1 MIFGTKNLYT
11 SNEILD
17 ALLKGGEIKNST
29 GAVSIVRKDG
39 RKTVATGKIYFR
51 NELIYAV
58 EVSNKP
64 VPIGLRVRTGGLVDN
79 DDLNR
84 IIHRNGG
91 DTSPRIVNDLLVG
104 QLITEKN
111 LNGYVKEHFIEG
123 LGEILSW
130 DSAVGEW
137 HPNAKTE
144 NFVMP
149 YVALEKIRMIL
160 NNRASFRKEFAVAV
174 RTFFRESEIDSLT
187 FSTNLRSFPDFAPE
201 VKAIL
206 ECADGKTTV
215 ADIATATG
223 ITEFTVFQTI
233 ISFWKKGTVSIR
245 LGGIDLPFASVQ
257 EAARAAKEQPLE
269 KEWVPKEVVVPI
281 SPVEKVAEPEFKPE
295 PELPI
300 EPTRILSNDDESP
313 EEFEL
318 EDESFAESAS
328 ETGNDL
334 DEDESEFITGDS
346 TVVEESVDNGSDD
359 YLTGDD
365 EQDEELNEEDDEYL
379 TEDGPEHENLQIV
392 ENDAD
397 DVKLEISDE
406 NSTAVWSEA
415 QDELSEADSLENI
428 SEIPALREL
437 AETYHHHV
445 EEQLS
450 ETTASTFNPKSANIK
465 LAEFTAELNRLQ
477 SEIAEYENTLEKS
490 AAEVVSKE
498 SALKDAKAVLDAAQ
512 HEYNT
517 SVAEKQQVEASYEEA
532 CGNVDALIQS
542 FKFSG

>member
-64 VPIGLRVRTGGLVDN
+64 VPIGLRVRTGGLVDT

-130 DSAVGEW
+130 DSAIGEW
-137 HPNAKTE
+137 HPNTKTD

-206 ECADGKTTV
+206 ECADGKSTV
-215 ADIATATG
+215 ADIAAKTG

-281 SPVEKVAEPEFKPE
+281 SPVEEIPE
-295 PELPI
+295 PESESADETPV
-300 EPTRILSNDDESP
+300 EPTRILSNNDESS

-318 EDESFAESAS
+318 GDESDTESS
-328 ETGNDL
+328 ENP
-334 DEDESEFITGDS
+334 DEDETEFITGANAVIKEADDG
-346 TVVEESVDNGSDD
+346 TDD
-359 YLTGDD
+359 YLTVDD
-365 EQDEELNEEDDEYL
+365 EQDEELTEEDDEYL
-379 TEDGPEHENLQIV
+379 DEGNNEHESVAVAENESDNAGV
-392 ENDAD
+392 E
-397 DVKLEISDE
+397 LSDE
-406 NSTAVWSEA
+406 TSDVTWDEEE

-437 AETYHHHV
+437 AETYHHH
-445 EEQLS
+445 EEETLS
-450 ETTASTFNPKSANIK
+450 ETTSTFKPKTANLK

-477 SEIAEYENTLEKS
+477 SEIAEHESVLEKS
-490 AAEVVSKE
+490 AAEVDAKE
-498 SALKDAKAVLDAAQ
+498 SKLKEAQAVLDAAQ
-512 HEYNT
+512 RDYDE
-517 SVAEKQQVEASYEEA
+517 SVAEKNQAETSYEEA
-532 CGNVDALIQS
+532 CGNVDALVQS